1 MDKPKILYRG
11 IKIDY
16 NHLANFEFSK
26 VPITLNYEPIIDKYG
41 RKTVSDGNE
50 YGIYMTDNL
59 NMVLGAYGS
68 LHNDGI
74 PLTGRPTLNNR
85 PILIPSIAIIYE
97 INTDG
102 LDIRKPFITDVLKGH
117 YNNGFEGN
125 EYITDYVPASNYK
138 LYRVRIGGDL
148 LHDEEDIDLT
158 EKDIKDV
165 IIKKLEMRRY
175 HLELFA
181 NVLKNIPA
189 RKTNMWGKE
198 ELNILKSIYGTN
210 GVKYVNENSIDT
222 SNLEGMF
229 KYLLAKTF
237 KENELDIDFKT
248 IKYLNLLKDHIS
260 NLEDLE
266 NTIKSDRIKNA
277 IAKETFIKE
286 KAGKPYFT
294 IKFDNKEKTLKEL
307 ETWIAEKKQMM
318 LQKQYKEIMNDVRWI
333 ESVDQTERRT
343 R

>member
-1 MDKPKILYRG
+1 
-11 IKIDY
+11 
-16 NHLANFEFSK
+16 
-26 VPITLNYEPIIDKYG
+26 
-41 RKTVSDGNE
+41 
-50 YGIYMTDNL
+50 
-59 NMVLGAYGS
+59 
-68 LHNDGI
+68 
-74 PLTGRPTLNNR
+74 
-85 PILIPSIAIIYE
+85 
-97 INTDG
+97 
-102 LDIRKPFITDVLKGH
+102 
-117 YNNGFEGN
+117 
-125 EYITDYVPASNYK
+125 
-138 LYRVRIGGDL
+138 
-148 LHDEEDIDLT
+148 
-158 EKDIKDV
+158 
-165 IIKKLEMRRY
+165 MRRY

-198 ELNILKSIYGTN
+198 ELNILKSIYGDN

-248 IKYLNLLKDHIS
+248 IKYLNSLKEHIS

-294 IKFDNKEKTLKEL
+294 TKFDNKEKTLKEL

-318 LQKQYKEIMNDVRWI
+318 LQKQYKEIMNDVRWF